1 MANVLN
7 EEKKQQV
14 LALGRLGWSL
24 RRIQQA
30 IKIRRETASAYLKA
44 AGIAVRPPS
53 GWGRCEPKPANE
65 VITDFGAAKPAIPVI
80 PDACSPSPSPNPN
93 PNPENPSNKGR
104 SKTTS
109 KPANEN
115 EVITDSAVVSGPSA
129 CEPYREA
136 IDLGINRGRNAMAI
150 WQDLVSEYGFA
161 SSYQSVQRF
170 VRKRRGVQ
178 TPEARVV
185 IVTAAGQEAQVDY
198 GTGPMVRDPESRKY
212 RRTRLFVMTLGCSRK
227 SIRLLTFRSSSRIWA
242 ELHERAFRRLG
253 GVTRVVVL
261 DNLREGVLVP
271 DIYDP
276 ALNPLYRDVLAH
288 YGAVAMPC
296 RIQDPDRKG
305 KVESGVGHAQRTP
318 LKGRRFESL
327 EEAQAYLDHWEQRWA
342 DTRIPGTTKRQV
354 AAMFAEEKP
363 TLLPLPLEPFR
374 YYQYGER
381 IVHLDGCVEVEA
393 AYYGAPPG
401 WIGRVLRVQW
411 DELYVRLLDPKTG
424 QLLRE
429 HVRQKRGWYRIK
441 EEDHPKRT
449 PLRTSQLLWRAGRA
463 GSHIGTLCDAIH
475 RQQGEVGVRR
485 ILGVLSLA
493 KKYGT
498 AAVDE
503 ACAAALDMGVQEYRF
518 VRRYLERCPQAPLS
532 LQQVDPLIR
541 ELVQYLPHS
550 RNWSPFRSSR
560 RRQSSEGSWRLDSRS
575 RSNHFLRYRPGRHS
589 ALSCFDCGSCVGCN
603 HVRPPT
609 RPSKPR
615 FSRRVVRA
623 PHSPLI
629 ILRYGGSHCVL
640 VRHQPEVRNLGS
652 HQTTRTNSSS
662 G

>member
-30 IKIRRETASAYLKA
+30 THVRRETASAYLKA

-65 VITDFGAAKPAIPVI
+65 VIADFGGAKPAIPVI
-80 PDACSPSPSPNPN
+80 PDACN
-93 PNPENPSNKGR
+93 PNPENPSRKGT

-115 EVITDSAVVSGPSA
+115 EVITDSAVVTSPSA

-136 IDLGINRGRNAMAI
+136 IDLGISRGRNAMAI
-150 WQDLVSEYGFA
+150 WQDLVSEYDFA

-170 VRKRRGVQ
+170 VRKRRGTQ

-185 IVTAAGQEAQVDY
+185 IVTASGQEAQVDY

-227 SIRLLTFRSSSRIWA
+227 SVRLLTFRSSSRIWA

-253 GVTRVVVL
+253 GATRIVVL
-261 DNLREGVLVP
+261 DNLREGVLIP

-296 RIQDPDRKG
+296 RIQYPDRKG
-305 KVESGVGHAQRTP
+305 KVESGVGHAQKTP
-318 LKGRRFESL
+318 LKGLRFESL
-327 EEAQAYLDHWEQRWA
+327 EEAQAHLDHWEQRWA
-342 DTRIPGTTKRQV
+342 DTRIHGTTKRQV

-401 WIGRVLRVQW
+401 WIGRVLRLQW

-463 GSHIGTLCDAIH
+463 GSHIGALCDAIH

-541 ELVQYLPHS
+541 ELVQY
-550 RNWSPFRSSR
+550 RDFIN
-560 RRQSSEGSWRLDSRS
+560 
-575 RSNHFLRYRPGRHS
+575 YR
-589 ALSCFDCGSCVGCN
+589 
-603 HVRPPT
+603 T
-609 RPSKPR
+609 KE
-615 FSRRVVRA
+615 
-623 PHSPLI
+623 I
-629 ILRYGGSHCVL
+629 
-640 VRHQPEVRNLGS
+640 EE
-652 HQTTRTNSSS
+652 
-662 G
+662 